1 MPFELTTIDSIAAM
15 TADEVL
21 HALTQLRLHAK
32 AVAAADAALLDRLD
46 QLAED
51 GEVDQGGFSYNDWS
65 FSWTPGRRTWTYP
78 EPVES
83 LAQKLKAAQKAAQG
97 DGSAI
102 ASTGAPYWAIKAPRQ

>member
-1 MPFELTTIDSIAAM
+1 MFELTTIDSIAVMA
-15 TADEVL
+15 ADEVL

-65 FSWTPGRRTWTYP
+65 FSWSPGRRTWTYP
-78 EPVES
+78 EQVES
-83 LAQKLKAAQKAAQG
+83 LAQQLKDAQKTAQG
-97 DGSAI
+97 DGTAT
-102 ASTGAPYWAIKAPRQ
+102 ATTGNPFWNIKPPHQ

>member
-1 MPFELTTIDSIAAM
+1 MFEVTTIDSIAAM
-15 TADEVL
+15 AADEVL

-46 QLAED
+46 DLASA

-65 FSWTPGRRTWTYP
+65 FSWSPGRRTWAYP

-97 DGSAI
+97 DGSAT
-102 ASTGAPYWAIKAPRQ
+102 ASTGAPYWTIKPPRQ